1 MLDYTQLVKAAEAL
15 DPVPASVSRLVSIIS
30 RDHWAF
36 SEVEQVIALDQSLT
50 GRLLQVANSAASATL
65 MPIGTIKDAIIRVGV
80 GPVVSF
86 AMATCIGPSFKRA
99 LPEYGLSEGDLW
111 RHSVASSLAAEVIMA
126 MAQHPVPAEAV
137 TAALLHD
144 VGKLVLARFLTPD
157 LLIGL
162 SDARLQGERSSM
174 QAEVDV
180 LGVHHGELGGLIARN
195 WGLPDRIAEG
205 ITHHH
210 APDKVADALCDTV
223 HVANIAAKIVGGA
236 LADAPGAELTPAPGA
251 VARLGL
257 GDQFLERLCNHVS
270 RRLDEVMARYNVA
283 TRPASTSR

>member
-1 MLDYTQLVKAAEAL
+1 MLDYTKLVKAAESL
-15 DPVPASVSRLVSIIS
+15 DPVPVSVSRLVSIIS

-36 SEVEQVIALDQSLT
+36 SEVEQVIAFDQALS

-86 AMATCIGPSFKRA
+86 AMATCIGPSFRRA
-99 LPEYGLSEGDLW
+99 LPEYGLSEGELW
-111 RHSVASSLAAEVIMA
+111 RHSVASSLAAEVVMA
-126 MAQHPVPAEAV
+126 MSQSPVPAEAV

-144 VGKLVLARFLTPD
+144 VGKLVLARFLTPE
-157 LLIGL
+157 LLVGL
-162 SDARLQGERSSM
+162 ADAQHLGERTAM
-174 QAEVDV
+174 QAEIDV

-210 APDKVADALCDTV
+210 APDKVADVLCDTV
-223 HVANIAAKIVGGA
+223 HVANIIAKLVLGPK
-236 LADAPGAELTPAPGA
+236 ADVPGADLEPSPDAI
-251 VARLGL
+251 ARLGL
-257 GDQFLERLCNHVS
+257 GDTYLERLCNHVS
-270 RRLDEVMARYNVA
+270 RRFEEVLARYTVA
-283 TRPASTSR
+283 TQPISLSR